1 MNKKQE
7 IGSITAKHGFQNE
20 KEIALKFN
28 SWKEDKDAQEWLKI
42 MGYDLLTI
50 EYVKATVIS
59 GFKADLNVV
68 IQVKLKQLQDV
79 ENIQVKLVSNLF
91 GYNQIDKRWLKS
103 YKEMW
108 NIPDNV
114 YTLLQYFTG
123 ELLPYKQNTK
133 DKRRMFVTEFSKQEQ
148 EILVNWLNE
157 NKVLIVNDIIKG
169 RGVMSAEWYLVIN
182 KTDENIKWIL
192 KNINVVIQ
200 YYLGNG
206 EIKVSPR
213 GSIYIGNITVQRKG
227 GDGGRPTANML
238 QFKIN
243 PAELFN
249 M

>member
-7 IGSITAKHGFQNE
+7 IGSSIAKHGFQNE

-28 SWKEDKDAQEWLKI
+28 AWKEDSDAQEWLKI
-42 MGYDLLTI
+42 MGYDLLII
-50 EYVKATVIS
+50 EYVKANVIS
-59 GFKADLNVV
+59 GYKADLNVV
-68 IQVKLKQLQDV
+68 IQIKLKKIQDT
-79 ENIQVKLVSNLF
+79 ENIQVKLVSNLS

-114 YTLLQYFTG
+114 YNLLQYFTG

-133 DKRRMFVTEFSKQEQ
+133 DTRRMFITEFSKDEQ
-148 EILVNWLNE
+148 DILINWLNE
-157 NKVLIVNDIIKG
+157 NKILIVNDIIKG
-169 RGVMSAEWYLVIN
+169 RGILSAEWYLVIN
-182 KTDENIKWIL
+182 KAHENIKWVL
-192 KNINVVIQ
+192 KNVNVVIQ
-200 YYLGNG
+200 HYLGDG
-206 EIKVSPR
+206 KIQISPR

-243 PAELFN
+243 PAELFSC
-249 M
+249 